1 MSRRRRPAAGRER
14 QRGQTLVVFALVL
27 ALFLAGMLA
36 LIADLGA
43 MFVAYNRIDDGA
55 LLAIQSGASAIDQ
68 GSFYTGRLQLDAA
81 GAAQRCE
88 ESLAAARLPGRC
100 SATPRDVSAEV
111 TQVVTLPVPVFGLQA
126 PVHVR
131 RTAQP
136 AFGGGAAV
144 TTT

>member
-1 MSRRRRPAAGRER
+1 MRRLQGAGG
-14 QRGQTLVVFALVL
+14 QAGQTLVVFALVL
-27 ALFLAGMLA
+27 ALFLVGMLA

-43 MFVAYNRIDDGA
+43 VFVAYNRVDDGA
-55 LLAIQSGASAIDQ
+55 LLAIQAGASAIDQ

-81 GAAQRCE
+81 GAEQRCQD
-88 ESLAAARLPGRC
+88 SLAAARLAGRC
-100 SATPRDVSAEV
+100 SATPRSISVDVS
-111 TQVVTLPVPVFGLQA
+111 QVVTLPIPLLGLRA